1 MRCKSKHFTV
11 RCWYFLFAGFA
22 CTFISK
28 FLGSTGSLLNDFY
41 LNYGLNKD
49 RAIATNA
56 ANLLGINI
64 LKMFIYFICGAL
76 TKNYLIYGVA
86 IAIIAIPANL
96 LAQIALQKLDGKFN
110 PLANHSTSISTVLI
124 LWQQNYCYQWLSS
137 VCGKFYLLTAF
148 FANFPSL
155 SPLIG

>member
-1 MRCKSKHFTV
+1 M
-11 RCWYFLFAGFA
+11 
-22 CTFISK
+22 
-28 FLGSTGSLLNDFY
+28 NDFY

-49 RAIATNA
+49 QALATKA

-86 IAIIAIPANL
+86 IAIIANL

-110 PLANHSTSISTVLI
+110 PFANYSTTISTVLI
-124 LWQQNYCYQWLSS
+124 LWQQNYCHQWLNS
-137 VCGKFYLLTAF
+137 VCGKVYLLTTF
-148 FANFPSL
+148 FAT
-155 SPLIG
+155 SPVCHL